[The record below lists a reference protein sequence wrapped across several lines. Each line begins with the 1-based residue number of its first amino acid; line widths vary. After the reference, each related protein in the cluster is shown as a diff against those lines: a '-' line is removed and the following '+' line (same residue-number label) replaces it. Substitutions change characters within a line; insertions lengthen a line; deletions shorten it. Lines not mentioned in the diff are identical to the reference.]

1 MTNKEKSKQMAILWI
16 AVLCLLTIIVW
27 NTSNVFV
34 SIFVTILAT
43 IVSFIIWFLK
53 DFKIY

>member
-1 MTNKEKSKQMAILWI
+1 MAILWI